1 MTVAVDICN
10 SALIK
15 LGSERI
21 NALTD
26 DNKRA
31 RNCLEQYPKI
41 VKRVLRSHL
50 WSFAIKR
57 VTLAITD
64 PSFDFDD
71 GEKAFLM
78 PLDCIRVVSIN
89 SNYTYKIEGRYILC
103 KIDAL
108 KLSYISSDTP
118 EAYYDENFKESLA
131 CALAADLCY
140 SITQSTTM
148 KQQLL
153 DECDGW
159 TAQARSFNSQEQSPD
174 SMQFDEWDNSRISG
188 RTEDWII

>member
-31 RNCLEQYPKI
+31 RNCQEQYPKI

-57 VTLAITD
+57 VTLPTVD

-78 PLDCIRVVSIN
+78 PLDCIRVVGIN
-89 SNYTYKIEGRYILC
+89 SRYKYKIEGRHILT
-103 KIDAL
+103 KL
-108 KLSYISSDTP
+108 SSLNLSYISSSVP
-118 EAYYDENFKESLA
+118 EAYYDENFKEALA
-131 CALAADLCY
+131 CAVAADLCY
-140 SITQSTTM
+140 SITQSSTM

-153 DECDGW
+153 AECESW
-159 TAQARSFNSQEQSPD
+159 TSQARSFNSQEQTPD
-174 SMQFDEWDNSRISG
+174 SMDFGEWDESRSFGHGTDFI
-188 RTEDWII
+188 